1 MIRPLA
7 LAFGILATCLAGPS
21 FAEPDLEPSDAVVTS
36 GPLTDTAF
44 YRLATCGASP
54 GGKCLGPALRWNK
67 SRLTLRLAKGNDPIP
82 PGFTAR
88 LMPAI
93 RNAIDEVNGVGAGV
107 RLAFTNASAAD
118 ITIRPTNLTEGMVMT
133 DSPGFSGPGIMGVGY
148 MTVWSDKTNTILD
161 AVILISTSI
170 TETDLT
176 SVMLEEVTQSLGF
189 LYDIE
194 NPTYEGVSILSQ
206 TSNETTRLTGQDATI
221 LRMHY
226 PPKP

>member
-7 LAFGILATCLAGPS
+7 LAFGIMASGTVAPAFS
-21 FAEPDLEPSDAVVTS
+21 EPNLEPSDAVVTS
-36 GPLTDTAF
+36 GSLTDAEF
-44 YRLATCGASP
+44 YRLATCGAQP
-54 GGKCLGPALRWNK
+54 EGKCLGPTLRWRK

-82 PGFTAR
+82 PGFEDR
-88 LMPAI
+88 LLPAI
-93 RNAIDEVNGVGAGV
+93 RNAIDEVNGVDAGI

-118 ITIRPTNLTEGMVMT
+118 ITIRPTNLTEGAVMS

-148 MTVWSDKTNTILD
+148 MTVWSDNTNTIRE

-170 TETDLT
+170 SDADLT

-189 LYDIE
+189 LYDSD
-194 NPTYEGVSILSQ
+194 NPIHEGVSILSQ